1 MPFRCRNSISLA
13 NSIHGRRRR
22 PLPCQ
27 GGCGEYTRRRGRS
40 RSAPEAVGDPSAG
53 EVVRG
58 ELDLHGVAEEDADA
72 VLAQLA
78 AEIGEQ
84 LVPVGQAHLEL
95 GIGQGLDDFA
105 GHLDCIGQNILLDL
119 GRILQAWKSP
129 CRRSVYGGAT
139 DRSATRTGVHC
150 PTDDAVRQTFMDADM
165 RIPSPDASAPGC
177 CDPPLDPR
185 IARHFDEK
193 AGAWTDG
200 EAFPEMV
207 DVSAALLDLLRDTPL
222 RRPSV
227 LELGCGTGGLSV
239 ALLEMGAARVT
250 GIDLSTTSIEV
261 ASRRAQA
268 SGFAAQASF
277 RHGNAATADVEPH
290 DLVILDRVKIGR

>member
-1 MPFRCRNSISLA
+1 MTSPVTSIASVKTSSSTLVA
-13 NSIHGRRRR
+13 YFKHGK
-22 PLPCQ
+22 
-27 GGCGEYTRRRGRS
+27 
-40 RSAPEAVGDPSAG
+40 
-53 EVVRG
+53 
-58 ELDLHGVAEEDADA
+58 
-72 VLAQLA
+72 
-78 AEIGEQ
+78 
-84 LVPVGQAHLEL
+84 VPVAARST
-95 GIGQGLDDFA
+95 A
-105 GHLDCIGQNILLDL
+105 GPRTEAQ
-119 GRILQAWKSP
+119 
-129 CRRSVYGGAT
+129 
-139 DRSATRTGVHC
+139 TRTGVHC
-150 PTDDAVRQTFMDADM
+150 PTDDAVRQTFMDAEM
-165 RIPSPDASAPGC
+165 TIPSPDASAPGC
-177 CDPPLDPR
+177 CAPPLDPR

-261 ASRRAQA
+261 ASRRARA

-290 DLVILDRVKIGR
+290 DLVILDRVICCFNDVERLVDRAMAA